1 MKSWRTVLIVVVVVV
16 AVFLFLVPRN
26 RQPPS
31 YGPEDYPWGVKALPE
46 GRSEVFGLTLG
57 PAGAQGPGAPVSTL
71 ADAIKRFGKAPVLGL
86 FESRSGKLSLEAYYN
101 ELTLGP
107 LSAKVILGLVADHAM
122 LEAMRQRAT
131 DRKRMDSG
139 DNRYHLAPADYR
151 RARSLP
157 IGSLTYIPYVD
168 LDESMVEHRFGRP
181 AERIQTAKGVH
192 HLLYPGTGLDLI
204 LNDEG
209 KEVLEY
215 VAPADFER
223 LRGPLLEAGQ
233 RQKHP
238 AKRPAPGN

>member
-1 MKSWRTVLIVVVVVV
+1 VKSWRVVLILVVIVG
-16 AVFLFLVPRN
+16 ALFLFLVPRN
-26 RQPPS
+26 HRPPQ
-31 YGPEDYPWGVKALPE
+31 YGPEVYPWGVHALPK

-57 PAGAQGPGAPVSTL
+57 PLTTGRGDGGASSL

-107 LSAKVILGLVADHAM
+107 LSAKVVLGLHAEHAM
-122 LEAMRQRAT
+122 LEAMRKRAP
-131 DRKRMDSG
+131 DRKRMESG
-139 DNRYHLAPADYR
+139 DNRYRLSAADVA
-151 RARSLP
+151 RAHSLP

-192 HLLYPGTGLDLI
+192 HLLYPELGLDLI

-215 VAPADFER
+215 VAPGDFER
-223 LRGPLLEAGQ
+223 LRQPLLKTGQ
-233 RQKHP
+233 GSDKSL
-238 AKRPAPGN
+238 K